1 MADERHRVGLCFH
14 AVHLAGSGMMTMDGG
29 KGIFVFGLIVVLCVV
44 VGMFV
49 FIASGADKKAAEMAD
64 KGASQ

>member
-1 MADERHRVGLCFH
+1 
-14 AVHLAGSGMMTMDGG
+14 MDGG
-29 KGIFVFGLIVVLCVV
+29 KGIFVFGLIVVLAVV
-44 VGMFV
+44 IGMFV